1 MDRLQF
7 NQNQDIIDALR
18 KQNAITEEANK
29 ANSRRDL
36 VAKFGEYS
44 PEVMEFD
51 QRPVL
56 EQKRVRKNNIEIFIG
71 VVFLIVV
78 VTVWIV
84 FGK

>member
-7 NQNQDIIDALR
+7 NQNQDMIDALR

-56 EQKRVRKNNIEIFIG
+56 EQKRARKNNIEIFIG

-78 VTVWIV
+78 VTVWTV